1 MSAILA
7 VPNRPDRSAGVAI
20 ATATIVS
27 TLFVALDRSGGGTT
41 PAQVLAGIAGLAWLK
56 ALVHGV
62 AIASVCAYGF
72 GYASLARRL
81 GMHRPLVLAGLVVYL
96 IGCVAMVGATIIDG
110 FVIPHVALDASAAP
124 DRIRFAYYLVHY
136 LGVVLNDLAKLGW
149 ILQAIGALAWSC
161 VLLRTPGFER
171 AIGLLGLL
179 SSALVCA
186 VVLGSATSMSMA
198 ALLGVLIAQL
208 LWNLAAAVLL
218 LRRPIVA

>member
-7 VPNRPDRSAGVAI
+7 VPSRPDRSAGVAI

-124 DRIRFAYYLVHY
+124 DRIRFAYDLVHY

-198 ALLGVLIAQL
+198 ALIGVLIAQL

>member
-1 MSAILA
+1 MRFGLIDA
-7 VPNRPDRSAGVAI
+7 DGRSSSNLQPPPSRG
-20 ATATIVS
+20 
-27 TLFVALDRSGGGTT
+27 SGGGTT

-124 DRIRFAYYLVHY
+124 DRIRFAYDLVHY
-136 LGVVLNDLAKLGW
+136 LGMVLNDLAKMGW

-161 VLLRTPGFER
+161 VLLRAPGFER

-179 SSALVCA
+179 SSAVVCA
-186 VVLGSATSMSMA
+186 VVLGSATSKSMA

-218 LRRPIVA
+218 LRRPIIA

>member
-7 VPNRPDRSAGVAI
+7 VPSRPDRSAGVAI

-81 GMHRPLVLAGLVVYL
+81 GMHRPLVLGGLVVYL

-124 DRIRFAYYLVHY
+124 DRIRFAYDLVHY

-161 VLLRTPGFER
+161 VLLRTAGFER

>member
-7 VPNRPDRSAGVAI
+7 VPSRPDRSAGVAI

-124 DRIRFAYYLVHY
+124 DRIRFAYDLVHY

>member
-1 MSAILA
+1 MSATLA
-7 VPNRPDRSAGVAI
+7 VPSRSDRSAGVAI

-124 DRIRFAYYLVHY
+124 DRIRFAYDLVHY

>member
-7 VPNRPDRSAGVAI
+7 VPSRPDRSAGVAI

-41 PAQVLAGIAGLAWLK
+41 PAKVLAGIAGLAWLK

-124 DRIRFAYYLVHY
+124 DRIRFAYDLVHY

-161 VLLRTPGFER
+161 VLLRTAGFER

>member
-7 VPNRPDRSAGVAI
+7 VPSRPDRSAGVAI

-41 PAQVLAGIAGLAWLK
+41 PAKVLAGIAGLAWLK

-124 DRIRFAYYLVHY
+124 DRIRFAYDLVHY

>member
-7 VPNRPDRSAGVAI
+7 VPSRPDRSAGVAI

>member
-7 VPNRPDRSAGVAI
+7 VPSRPDRSAGVAI

-124 DRIRFAYYLVHY
+124 DRIRFAYDLVHY

-161 VLLRTPGFER
+161 VLLRTAGFER